1 MLSPGV
7 VLTDR
12 YLLDNRI
19 ATGGMGDV
27 WSATDTLLKRRV
39 AVKVLLPALV
49 SDTEFITRFRTEAHL
64 MAALRHPGIVGVYDY
79 GEDAVVDGRRVDYL
93 VMEFIDGMS
102 LSKRIRQLGRLGIA
116 ETLSVL
122 TQAAQALHVAHQASI
137 VHRDVKPSNLLVQ
150 PDGSVVLVD
159 FGVARSANVTS
170 ITASNIVLGSAHY
183 MAPEQIAGRP
193 VSAATDVYALGAV
206 AYSCLTGRPPFTG
219 TNPLHIVTQHLQDAP
234 PALPPDVP
242 VPVAMLIN
250 RALAKEPADRY
261 PSAAAFAEAAHAAEL
276 AISSFSTVPLPAGPP
291 PQSTMP
297 QSTIPLPPA
306 GSLPTVPL
314 SPAASPAGAFGSPGS
329 PAPGAGAFVPPG
341 SPGSPAAAYSP
352 GRSRPPAGPP
362 GWPTGT
368 GHTGPTLP
376 TGPGLVDPTGTGGNR
391 RGTAVLAGV
400 AVIVVVAVV
409 GLVAMLF
416 LRPDPEETNADPQNQ
431 ARIGTSTSAEPG
443 VGVEETKPAA
453 QATATAG
460 PNPTTS
466 TPGTPD
472 RSADA
477 QPTQP
482 GGGGKPAPEPTAPR
496 PEPEKNPYTP
506 GEVCGSGYKVIDSA
520 TLNGSNG
527 AQLARVYLLYNAG
540 NGNNCTVALKTSSV
554 GKASQVSAYLEVQGG
569 SRQTDSGAFQYY
581 AGPVRAKATGT
592 CVKWGGSTGGASYN
606 SPFEYCD

>member
-7 VLTDR
+7 VLNDR
-12 YLLDNRI
+12 YLLGNRV

-49 SDTEFITRFRTEAHL
+49 SDTEFITRFRTEARL

-102 LSKRIRQLGRLGIA
+102 LAKRIKAVGRLGVA

-193 VSAATDVYALGAV
+193 VSAATDVYALGGV
-206 AYSCLTGRPPFTG
+206 AYCCLTGRPPFTG
-219 TNPLHIVTQHLQDAP
+219 GNPLHIVTQHLQEAP

-242 VPVAMLIN
+242 APVAMLVN

-261 PSAAAFAEAAHAAEL
+261 PSAAAFAEAARAAEY
-276 AISSFSTVPLPAGPP
+276 AISSSSTVPLPSPGPLPVSSPP
-291 PQSTMP
+291 PPPST
-297 QSTIPLPPA
+297 TPL
-306 GSLPTVPL
+306 
-314 SPAASPAGAFGSPGS
+314 PAGALPSPGTQSPADAQWSAGTLPSAGARSPGGSPGW
-329 PAPGAGAFVPPG
+329 
-341 SPGSPAAAYSP
+341 
-352 GRSRPPAGPP
+352 RAGP
-362 GWPTGT
+362 

-376 TGPGLVDPTGTGGNR
+376 AAVPAGPSTGGGR
-391 RGTAVLAGV
+391 RRRVAVLAGV
-400 AVIVVVAVV
+400 AATVVAVV
-409 GLVAMLF
+409 GLVAL
-416 LRPDPEETNADPQNQ
+416 LVGRPGPEQTGAEPQNR
-431 ARIGTSTSAEPG
+431 ARIATSSGEAPG
-443 VGVEETKPAA
+443 GEVEETEPAA
-453 QATATAG
+453 QASASAG
-460 PNPTTS
+460 PNRPAS
-466 TPGTPD
+466 TAGGPG
-472 RSADA
+472 RSPGA
-477 QPTQP
+477 QPAEP
-482 GGGGKPAPEPTAPR
+482 GGGGKPAPGPGTTR
-496 PEPEKNPYTP
+496 PAPEKNPHTP
-506 GEVCGSGYKVIDSA
+506 GKVCGGGYQVVDSA
-520 TLNGSNG
+520 TLTGPNG
-527 AQLARVYLLYNAG
+527 AQLARVYLLYNNS

-554 GKASQVSAYLEVQGG
+554 GVASQVSAYLEVQGA
-569 SRQTDSGAFQYY
+569 SRRTDSGAYEYY
-581 AGPVRAKATGT
+581 AGPVRAKAAGV
-592 CVKWGGSTGGASYN
+592 CVRWGGSAGGVSYN
-606 SPFEYCD
+606 SSFEHCG

>member
-7 VLTDR
+7 VLNDR
-12 YLLDNRI
+12 YLLGNRI

-49 SDTEFITRFRTEAHL
+49 SDTEFITRFRTEARL

-93 VMEFIDGMS
+93 VMEFIDGTS
-102 LSKRIRQLGRLGIA
+102 LSKRIRELGRLGVA

-219 TNPLHIVTQHLQDAP
+219 SNPLHIVTQHLQDAP

-242 VPVAMLIN
+242 APVAMLIN

-261 PSAAAFAEAAHAAEL
+261 PSAAAFAEAARAAGHAV
-276 AISSFSTVPLPAGPP
+276 SSSSTVPLPSSPP
-291 PQSTMP
+291 AQPTMPLRPPGALPSGPQSTMP
-297 QSTIPLPPA
+297 LPA
-306 GSLPTVPL
+306 GPL
-314 SPAASPAGAFGSPGS
+314 SPAGVSPSAF
-329 PAPGAGAFVPPG
+329 
-341 SPGSPAAAYSP
+341 
-352 GRSRPPAGPP
+352 PP
-362 GWPTGT
+362 GWPGGP

-376 TGPGLVDPTGTGGNR
+376 AEPGPVDSATTGGNR
-391 RGTAVLAGV
+391 RRTAVLAGV
-400 AVIVVVAVV
+400 AATVAIAVV
-409 GLVAMLF
+409 GLVAL
-416 LRPDPEETNADPQNQ
+416 LVLQPGPEESTAGPQN
-431 ARIGTSTSAEPG
+431 RVRVGTSTSGDPG
-443 VGVEETKPAA
+443 TGVDETEPAA
-453 QATATAG
+453 QASASAG
-460 PNPTTS
+460 PNPSAS
-466 TPGTPD
+466 TPGGPD
-472 RSADA
+472 RSAA
-477 QPTQP
+477 ARPGQP
-482 GGGGKPAPEPTAPR
+482 GGAGTPDPKPSATR
-496 PEPEKNPYTP
+496 PEPEKNPHTA
-506 GEVCGSGYKVIDSA
+506 GKVCGSGYEIIDSA
-520 TLNGSNG
+520 TLNGPNG
-527 AQLARVYLLYNAG
+527 AQLARVYLLYNNS
-540 NGNNCTVALKTSSV
+540 NGNNCTVAIKTSSV
-554 GKASQVSAYLEVQGG
+554 GTASQVSAYLEVQGG
-569 SRQTDSGAFQYY
+569 SRHTDGGAYEYY
-581 AGPVRAKATGT
+581 AGPVRAKAAGT
-592 CVKWGGSTGGASYN
+592 CVRWGGSAGGVSYH
-606 SPFEYCD
+606 SPFEHCD